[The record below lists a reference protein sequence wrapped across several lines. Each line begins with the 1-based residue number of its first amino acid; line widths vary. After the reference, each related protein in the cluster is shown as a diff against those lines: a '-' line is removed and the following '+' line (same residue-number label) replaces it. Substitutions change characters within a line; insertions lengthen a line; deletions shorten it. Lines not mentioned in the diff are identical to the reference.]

1 MGLAEYV
8 ASPGS
13 VSISSDDQ
21 ERGQI
26 EAHLRKRWS
35 TKPFSGTRW
44 INCRDPDRYA
54 GRLMGGTEAEASL
67 KFRQTLVVWG
77 VPDAFGA
84 CLHFRK
90 PVPKASLEPL
100 ESLFLAVFINAR

>member
-1 MGLAEYV
+1 
-8 ASPGS
+8 
-13 VSISSDDQ
+13 
-21 ERGQI
+21 
-26 EAHLRKRWS
+26 
-35 TKPFSGTRW
+35 
-44 INCRDPDRYA
+44 
-54 GRLMGGTEAEASL
+54 MGGTEAEASL

-77 VPDAFGA
+77 VPDTFGA